1 MDTLKKFLDSPE
13 ISKVV
18 KDAEEKVKDLD
29 ASEHTEKLISDSVAE
44 SLSSFRS
51 LKEYLAD
58 AITVVVAFLALL
70 LATVIVLN
78 HAILV
83 DDPEILRRTIPIGLL
98 VTFFTVYYLNIKLK
112 K

>member
-18 KDAEEKVKDLD
+18 EEAEKKVKDID
-29 ASEHTEKLISDSVAE
+29 TSEYTEQ
-44 SLSSFRS
+44 LSSDVLTETLNPLDS
-51 LKEYLAD
+51 LKGYLAD
-58 AITVVVAFLALL
+58 SITVVVGFLALL
-70 LATVIVLN
+70 LATIVVLN

-83 DDPEILRRTIPIGLL
+83 DDPEVLHRTIPIGLL
-98 VTFFTVYYLNIKLK
+98 VTFMVVYYINMKLK